1 MNQLADIIKQHKNT
15 INTLNFQIKQNKGVT
30 DNIINEK
37 KNRINNLI
45 QECET
50 LKKDVTSKNENIN
63 QLNIESVQLKTEFD
77 QLKTE
82 CETLK
87 KEVTSKNENINQLN
101 IESVQLKTEF
111 DQLKTECETLKE
123 EVNQLKEDVSIVDNL
138 KENNVSFKKVG
149 PFIICK

>member
-1 MNQLADIIKQHKNT
+1 MNQLVDIIKQHKNT

-63 QLNIESVQLKTEFD
+63 QLKTEFD

-87 KEVTSKNENINQLN
+87 KDVTSKNENINQLN

>member
-1 MNQLADIIKQHKNT
+1 
-15 INTLNFQIKQNKGVT
+15 
-30 DNIINEK
+30 
-37 KNRINNLI
+37 
-45 QECET
+45 

-63 QLNIESVQLKTEFD
+63 QLNIESVQLKTE
-77 QLKTE
+77 

-87 KEVTSKNENINQLN
+87 KDVTSKNENINQLN